1 MNALDVVSVNSA
13 SPSTG
18 AWLGGV
24 AVSPDVPFERDSLGS
39 DLLTWLR
46 EAPAPLCLERGIDL
60 APGGRAHC
68 WLGATGEG
76 AERLHLLGARAAL
89 PLGPVRGSPPRRA
102 QGPVLG
108 VDFGY
113 PVVHQEVFGRWTHVS
128 GFVVLLRRV
137 AARGLGLRLVL
148 RVWSFGAEAECAA
161 LGARAACPCEPPEK
175 QMKDHLSNAL
185 PLSLELLL
193 DRAPARAEAV
203 ALSAALAHGFGHNAR
218 YAETVRPA
226 LVGDPLLSQLADLD
240 TPVELEA

>member
-1 MNALDVVSVNSA
+1 MNALDVVSVSSA
-13 SPSTG
+13 ATPPG
-18 AWLGGV
+18 AWLGGA
-24 AVSPDVPFERDSLGS
+24 AVSADVPLERDSLGS

-76 AERLHLLGARAAL
+76 AERLHLLGARAGL
-89 PLGPVRGSPPRRA
+89 PLEPVRGPPPRRA
-102 QGPVLG
+102 DGPRLG

-113 PVVHQEVFGRWTHVS
+113 PVVHQELFGRWARVS
-128 GFVVLLRRV
+128 GFVALLRHV

-161 LGARAACPCEPPEK
+161 LGAAATCPCDSPER
-175 QMKDHLSNAL
+175 QQAHQLSNGL
-185 PLSLELLL
+185 PLALELLL
-193 DRAPARAEAV
+193 DRAPTRAEAV
-203 ALSAALAHGFGHNAR
+203 ALSAALARGFGHLAR

-240 TPVELEA
+240 TPVELED